1 MLNDLKKEICLNE
14 LKNGSAFVFLPEIT
28 DIDTYLVAYLG
39 ASLLTGKL
47 VVVLDELLLLGRH
60 ALLFLHY

>member
-1 MLNDLKKEICLNE
+1 M
-14 LKNGSAFVFLPEIT
+14 NGSAFVFLPEIT

-60 ALLFLHY
+60 ALLLFHY